1 MPTYDA
7 ENDNRFTSYVGH
19 QPWMFVPDVGA
30 PGGTAVL
37 TTPKGRTIEAT
48 ETQTTQP
55 EVTEAKIGET
65 RAPRLGPRVGF
76 LVPEPFGYPGEYTF
90 SISQDGYDDV
100 VYVLDVKPS
109 EDTEEVADGEVH

>member
-1 MPTYDA
+1 MTQRTTTGSPPTSA
-7 ENDNRFTSYVGH
+7 TSRGCSSR
-19 QPWMFVPDVGA
+19 
-30 PGGTAVL
+30 TS
-37 TTPKGRTIEAT
+37 GRTIEAT